1 MACPFVS
8 GALALL
14 KNWFR
19 DEFKREPSESE
30 LYAQLIKRT
39 MSLNMPK
46 AIQGNGILY
55 LGIDDITDKLIF
67 NEKLIEEIL
76 K

>member
-1 MACPFVS
+1 
-8 GALALL
+8 
-14 KNWFR
+14 
-19 DEFKREPSESE
+19 
-30 LYAQLIKRT
+30 
-39 MSLNMPK
+39 MPK